1 LKDGVVC
8 DFGESRF
15 ELHSSTRRLKSHDT
29 PHPFGSTVT
38 WVAIERIVRSGI
50 GLTSQVRVDGRGSI
64 VFASALAVSIY
75 EECVVSTKSM
85 MTLRSLFPVKSLA
98 LVAFASLSLAAPAL
112 TTNAAEAVAV
122 KPIDAAVEWFAA
134 EEAGQIEV
142 KFIPKDA
149 TEATILLKNLTK
161 KPLTIKLPEA
171 FAAVPILAQGMMGGM
186 GGMGG
191 GGMGGMGG
199 GMGGGGMGGG
209 GGQGMGGGMGGMGG
223 GGMGGGGMG
232 GMGGGMGGMM
242 RVAPEKQH
250 KLKVTTVCL
259 EHGKPDPNPKMAYK
273 MIPAEKF
280 TQDAR
285 VVGICKMLGYG
296 MVAQNTAQAA
306 AWHITDNMSWQ
317 QLAAKNRVESK
328 YTGNVP
334 FFSPFEIRQ
343 ASAVVAEAT
352 VRYEASASDGLTG
365 KDSSYDGN

>member
-1 LKDGVVC
+1 MM
-8 DFGESRF
+8 
-15 ELHSSTRRLKSHDT
+15 
-29 PHPFGSTVT
+29 
-38 WVAIERIVRSGI
+38 
-50 GLTSQVRVDGRGSI
+50 
-64 VFASALAVSIY
+64 ALRALSP
-75 EECVVSTKSM
+75 
-85 MTLRSLFPVKSLA
+85 LRSLSFA
-98 LVAFASLSLAAPAL
+98 TIASLSMIAFNSSSPAS
-112 TTNAAEAVAV
+112 AAEAVAV
-122 KPIDAAVEWFAA
+122 KPIEAPVEWFAA

-149 TEATILLKNLTK
+149 TEATILLKNLTD

-199 GMGGGGMGGG
+199 GGMGGMGG
-209 GGQGMGGGMGGMGG
+209 GGQGMGGGMGGMG

-273 MIPAEKF
+273 MIPAEQF
-280 TQDAR
+280 TKDAR
-285 VVGICKMLGYG
+285 VLGICKMLGYG

-306 AWHITDNMSWQ
+306 AWHLTDNMSWQ
-317 QLAAKNRVESK
+317 QLASKNRVESK

-352 VRYEASASDGLTG
+352 VRYEANATEESAA
-365 KDSSYDGN
+365 SSTEYDGN